1 MLIARIRRGEESAF
15 RELVDR
21 YSRHVYQTAYSVL
34 QDAKEAEDVSQE
46 TFVQVY
52 TSLSQY
58 RNEGFKSWLTRI
70 AVRKAI
76 DTKRRRSRRTADM
89 TVADEALLLLPSH
102 EEDILGRL
110 IRQERRSELADKIE
124 SLPEQ
129 HKEMVTAFYLQGKS
143 YEQLAEEMQV
153 AVKTVE
159 SRLYR
164 ARLWIR
170 RNWNEEEWR

>member
-1 MLIARIRRGEESAF
+1 MIIARILRGEQSAF
-15 RELVDR
+15 RELVEQ

-52 TSLSQY
+52 TSLSHY

-70 AVRKAI
+70 AVHKAI
-76 DTKRRRSRRTADM
+76 DTKRRRSRRTAEM
-89 TVADEALLLLPSH
+89 TVADEALLVLPSR

-110 IRQERRSELADKIE
+110 IRQERRSELAAKIE
-124 SLPEQ
+124 TLPRQ
-129 HKEMVTAFYLQGKS
+129 HKEVVTAFYIQGKS
-143 YEQLAEEMQV
+143 YEQMAEEMQV
-153 AVKTVE
+153 ALKTVE

-164 ARLWIR
+164 ARQWIR
-170 RNWNEEEWR
+170 QHWNEEEWR